1 MNDTILAIDIG
12 STKICAIIAERI
24 ANNKLEI
31 IGHGISKSQG
41 IKKGIIVNIEH
52 TSRAIRQAVDDAKR
66 ISGSDISSAIVSISN
81 AYTKSISS
89 TGIVNIPHK
98 DIGINEINRVL
109 NTAIYNADI
118 PSEYDIIHVLPYN
131 FKVDDQN
138 FIEDPFGM
146 HASRIEAEV
155 NIIMTQKTN
164 LANLKKAAKSAAIA
178 IEDIVLNGYAS
189 SIATMEEDDKEL
201 GVAVIDLGGQT
212 STIAVC
218 TGKSIRYSEYFG
230 VGSNHI
236 TNDLS
241 IALHTPLNVAENIK
255 IQHGN
260 LSEYEDGTVE
270 LPIIGDD
277 HKKSIVSND
286 IIHDVIFA
294 RAEETLIVLEQ
305 ILERS
310 GLKDKIGSGIILTGG
325 STNLKGTRE
334 LAQSIFSR
342 MAVRVAGP
350 NTSSIIGMFDELHDS
365 AYSAV
370 IGLLLYKTGHHVEY
384 EINFNQQ
391 MLHSKSEFSD
401 SLSNIKIDS
410 TMREVT
416 EQRSNKKTSSNNI
429 GQHNETKTNSI
440 LSDTDYGFMSKTA
453 KKSEDINSSLNK
465 MVIWLK
471 QIF

>member
-1 MNDTILAIDIG
+1 MNDTVLAIDIG
-12 STKICAIIAERI
+12 STKICAIIAERRE
-24 ANNKLEI
+24 NNKLEI

-41 IKKGIIVNIEH
+41 VKKGIIVNIEH
-52 TSRAIRQAVDDAKR
+52 TSRAIRQAVADAKR
-66 ISGSDISSAIVSISN
+66 ISGSDANNAIVSISS

-118 PSEYDIIHVLPYN
+118 PNEYEIIHALPYN

-138 FIEDPFGM
+138 FVEDPFGM
-146 HASRIEAEV
+146 HASRIEADV

-164 LANLKKAAKSAAIA
+164 LANLKKAAKSAGIN
-178 IEDIVLNGYAS
+178 IEDIVLNAYAS
-189 SIATMEEDDKEL
+189 SIATMEDDDKEL

-212 STIAVC
+212 STIAIC
-218 TGKSIRYSEYFG
+218 TGNSIRYSEYFG
-230 VGSNHI
+230 VGSNYI

-255 IQHGN
+255 IEHGN
-260 LSEYEDGTVE
+260 LTEYTNETIE
-270 LPIIGDD
+270 LPIIGDES
-277 HKKSIVSND
+277 KKSIVSND
-286 IIHDVIFA
+286 IIHDVVFA
-294 RAEETLIVLEQ
+294 RAEETLVVLEQ

-334 LAQSIFSR
+334 LAQSIFNR
-342 MAVRVAGP
+342 MAVRVSGP
-350 NTSSIIGMFDELHDS
+350 NTSSISGMFDELRDA
-365 AYSAV
+365 AYSTA

-391 MLHSKSEFSD
+391 MLHSKLDASET
-401 SLSNIKIDS
+401 LSNIKIDA
-410 TMREVT
+410 TMRDVIEERATKKLSVNNRQQDVAPAT
-416 EQRSNKKTSSNNI
+416 TILSSKTDILSSSNKEK
-429 GQHNETKTNSI
+429 GKEVNS
-440 LSDTDYGFMSKTA
+440 G
-453 KKSEDINSSLNK
+453 LNK
-465 MVIWLK
+465 MFVWLK

>member
-1 MNDTILAIDIG
+1 MSDTILAIDIG
-12 STKICAIIAERI
+12 STKICAIIAEPI

-41 IKKGIIVNIEH
+41 VKKGIIVNIEH
-52 TSRAIRQAVDDAKR
+52 TSKAIRQAVDDAKR

-89 TGIVNIPHK
+89 IGIVNIPHK

-118 PSEYDIIHVLPYN
+118 PNEYDIIHVLPYN

-146 HASRIEAEV
+146 HASRIEVEV

-164 LANLKKAAKSAAIA
+164 LANLKKAAKSAGIT
-178 IEDIVLNGYAS
+178 IDDIVLNGYAS

-201 GVAVIDLGGQT
+201 GVVVIDLGGQT
-212 STIAVC
+212 STLAVC
-218 TGKSIRYSEYFG
+218 TGNSIRYSEYFG
-230 VGSNHI
+230 VGSNNI

-241 IALHTPLNVAENIK
+241 IALHTPLNIAENIK
-255 IQHGN
+255 IQYGN
-260 LSEYEDGTVE
+260 LAEYEEGTIE
-270 LPIIGDD
+270 LPIIGDEN
-277 HKKSIVSND
+277 KKGIVSKD
-286 IIHDVIFA
+286 IVHDVIFA

-305 ILERS
+305 MLEKS
-310 GLKDKIGSGIILTGG
+310 GLKDKIGAGIILTGG
-325 STNLKGTRE
+325 STNLNGTRE

-342 MAVRVAGP
+342 MAVRIATP
-350 NTSSIIGMFDELHDS
+350 NTSSIVGMFDELYDA
-365 AYSAV
+365 AYSTI
-370 IGLLLYKTGHHVEY
+370 IGLLLYKIGYHVEY
-384 EINFNQQ
+384 EINFDQQ
-391 MLHSKSEFSD
+391 MLHSKSHSGD

-410 TMREVT
+410 TVHEVKQERLNT
-416 EQRSNKKTSSNNI
+416 KIHTIIHEQNNETFDNSVLSNND
-429 GQHNETKTNSI
+429 NNFMLKATK
-440 LSDTDYGFMSKTA
+440 KR
-453 KKSEDINSSLNK
+453 EDINSNLSK
-465 MVIWLK
+465 IVVWLK

>member
-1 MNDTILAIDIG
+1 LSDTILAIDIG

-24 ANNKLEI
+24 ADNKLEI

-41 IKKGIIVNIEH
+41 VKKGIIVNIEH
-52 TSRAIRQAVDDAKR
+52 TSRAIRQAVNDAKR
-66 ISGSDISSAIVSISN
+66 IAGSDISNAIVSISN

-89 TGIVNIPHK
+89 TGVVNIPHK
-98 DIGINEINRVL
+98 DIGINEINRAL

-118 PSEYDIIHVLPYN
+118 PSDYDIIHVLPYN

-138 FIEDPFGM
+138 FVEDPFGM
-146 HASRIEAEV
+146 HASRIETDV

-164 LANLKKAAKSAAIA
+164 LANLKKAAQSAGIT
-178 IEDIVLNGYAS
+178 INDIVLNGYAS
-189 SIATMEEDDKEL
+189 SISTMEEDDKEL

-212 STIAVC
+212 STIVVC

-260 LSEYEDGTVE
+260 LSEYEDGTIE

-294 RAEETLIVLEQ
+294 RAEETLMVLEQ
-305 ILERS
+305 ILEKS

-342 MAVRVAGP
+342 MAVRVATP

-365 AYSAV
+365 AYSTV
-370 IGLLLYKTGHHVEY
+370 IGLLLYKIGHHVEY

-391 MLHSKSEFSD
+391 MLHSKFE
-401 SLSNIKIDS
+401 SLDNLNNIKIDS
-410 TMREVT
+410 TMRAVKE
-416 EQRSNKKTSSNNI
+416 ERFNKKLSTNSSN
-429 GQHNETKTNSI
+429 QYNETTTNSI
-440 LSDTDYGFMSKTA
+440 PSNIIHDFTTKATN
-453 KKSEDINSSLNK
+453 KSGDINSNLNK
-465 MVIWLK
+465 MVVWLK